1 MDPTEPGAVDAM
13 NPILAALLGTVFGL
27 AVVGLVLAAT
37 GRLRPADMAAPGGP
51 GTLAPAKPRRH
62 LPIARM
68 AASGAAVAI
77 VWTATGWPVAAIGAG
92 ALIWFG
98 PTLLGGEAAYRAELV
113 KIDAIAS
120 WVEGLRDNLAAAAGL
135 EQTIVSSARFA
146 PPALENDITALVTD
160 LHAGVGLETAL
171 RAFAAR
177 VDDETA
183 DLTVMAL
190 CEAAQRAGNLA
201 EVLDDLASAAREEAA
216 MRMRIRTSRTRIR
229 TSARVVTG
237 ITVLMTAG
245 LFGFGGDF
253 LASLGT
259 PVGQVVMAIAFGGC
273 TGLGLVWIHQL
284 AAEDRPPS
292 FLRQDLEPGA
302 PS

>member
-1 MDPTEPGAVDAM
+1 M
-13 NPILAALLGTVFGL
+13 NPILAALLGAVFGL

-37 GRLRPADMAAPGGP
+37 GRLRPVDAAAPVVP
-51 GTLAPAKPRRH
+51 GAGAPAKARRR
-62 LPIARM
+62 LPLARI
-68 AASGAAVAI
+68 AASGAAVAL
-77 VWTATGWPVAAIGAG
+77 VWTATEWPVAAIGAG

-98 PTLLGGEAAYRAELV
+98 PTLFGGEAAYRAELV

-146 PPALENDITALVTD
+146 PPALEDDITALVAD

-171 RAFAAR
+171 RAFASR

-190 CEAAQRAGNLA
+190 IEAAQRAGNLA
-201 EVLDDLASAAREEAA
+201 EVLDDLATAAREEAA
-216 MRMRIRTSRTRIR
+216 MRMRIHTSRARIR
-229 TSARVVTG
+229 TSSRVVTG
-237 ITVLMTAG
+237 ITVVMAAG
-245 LFGFGGDF
+245 LFAFSGDF
-253 LASLGT
+253 LAPYDT
-259 PVGQVVMAIAFGGC
+259 PMGQVVMAIAFGC
-273 TGLGLVWIHQL
+273 TGLGLAWIHQL
-284 AAEDRPPS
+284 AAEQRPPS